1 MNITR
6 FLRISTPL
14 APLSLAV
21 LLAVVG
27 CNRDRNDDHSQMQ
40 KNCDM
45 QQMDMS
51 KMSAEEQQKMID
63 DCKEKMDSH
72 EGAPHEHQSEVG
84 T

>member
-1 MNITR
+1 MNTAR
-6 FLRISTPL
+6 FPHISSVLVT
-14 APLSLAV
+14 LSFTALVAV
-21 LLAVVG
+21 AA
-27 CNRDRNDDHSQMQ
+27 CSTEKNDDHSTMQ

-72 EGAPHEHQSEVG
+72 EGAPHG
-84 T
+84 D

>member
-1 MNITR
+1 MNTTR
-6 FLRISTPL
+6 FPQISIAL
-14 APLSLAV
+14 ATLSFAALA
-21 LLAVVG
+21 AVAG
-27 CNRDRNDDHSQMQ
+27 CSTENNDDHTQMQ

-72 EGAPHEHQSEVG
+72 EGAPHGHLKPQ
-84 T
+84 

>member
-1 MNITR
+1 MNNTP
-6 FLRISTPL
+6 FPQISIAL
-14 APLSLAV
+14 AALSFAALVAV
-21 LLAVVG
+21 AA
-27 CNRDRNDDHSQMQ
+27 CSADRNDDHSQMQ

-72 EGAPHEHQSEVG
+72 EGTAHG
-84 T
+84 D